1 MPAGVRNAVTMLAFY
16 KVKQYSM
23 FILLALLFLVPMV
36 TPWDPLGW
44 YLKHTAYALLNA
56 LIP

>member
-1 MPAGVRNAVTMLAFY
+1 MTAFLTPPGMEKFY

-44 YLKHTAYALLNA
+44 YLKHTAYALLNV